1 MSVFRN
7 EHPKRRNITKEVSN
21 YRKHRDDLKKD
32 YLDRCGYCN
41 SIDTWRFV
49 WFEIDHFVPQ
59 KYLKTI
65 KDTDY
70 FNLVYAC
77 RSCNNAK
84 RAKWPSMDEKIHNVN
99 DEGFIDPCDDEYANQ
114 FKRTDKGRIVPDTK
128 LGQWI
133 YNELKL
139 YKPQHEIIWKMEEM
153 NNLIDEIEQVLDGNP
168 NASQDLKDKLL
179 ECYRAFRKYVQ
190 QLSEVGLQ

>member
-1 MSVFRN
+1 MSVFRA
-7 EHPKRRNITKEVSN
+7 ETPKRRNITKTVAS
-21 YRKHRDDLKKD
+21 YRDHRKDLKKD

-65 KDTDY
+65 KETDY

-77 RSCNNAK
+77 RSCNNSK
-84 RAKWPSMDEKIHNVN
+84 RAKWPSMDEKIHNLN
-99 DEGFIDPCDDEYANQ
+99 DTGFIDPCDDTYGNQ
-114 FKRTDKGRIVPDTK
+114 FARTNTGRILPVTK

-133 YNELKL
+133 YDALKL
-139 YKPQHEIIWKMEEM
+139 YKPQHEIIWTMAELDL
-153 NNLIDEIEQVLDGNP
+153 LIQEIEEILKRNP
-168 NASQDLKDKLL
+168 NEDLKDKLL
-179 ECYRAFRKYVQ
+179 DCYRGFMDYAKK
-190 QLSEVGLQ
+190 LSSAGL